1 MNPGTCRGVT
11 SPQKAPSY
19 ATKGKIMFMP
29 VLCPVCGKGVATTP
43 ERAALLGGLHPECW
57 RQVQQEPRLGQQ
69 EASDDR
75 LRRA

>member
-1 MNPGTCRGVT
+1 
-11 SPQKAPSY
+11 
-19 ATKGKIMFMP
+19 MFMP

-57 RQVQQEPRLGQQ
+57 RQVQQEPRLCQQ
-69 EASDDR
+69 EASDVR